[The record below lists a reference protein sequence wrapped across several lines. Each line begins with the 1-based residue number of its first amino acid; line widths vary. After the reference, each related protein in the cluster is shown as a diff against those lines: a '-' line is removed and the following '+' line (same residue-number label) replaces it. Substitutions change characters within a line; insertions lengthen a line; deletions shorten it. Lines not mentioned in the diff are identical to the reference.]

1 MTSESRSRRIPAPAE
16 AVWVVLADFASISAW
31 ADFVDHS
38 SMLNRGPL
46 DIGSTR
52 RVQAGRT
59 VVLERVT
66 EVDPPH
72 AFTYE
77 IEGLPER
84 VSPVQNRWSLGPA
97 GADATDVSITT
108 TVSVGP
114 RPPQRLVERVVARM
128 LARRSDAMLAGLAA
142 HLEAD
147 RA

>member
-1 MTSESRSRRIPAPAE
+1 MTSEIRSRRIAAASQ
-16 AVWVVLADFASISAW
+16 AVWDVLADFAGISSW
-31 ADFVDHS
+31 ADFVDHA
-38 SMLNRGPL
+38 SMLHGRPL

-52 RVQAGRT
+52 RIQAGST

-77 IEGLPER
+77 IEGLPKR
-84 VSPVQNRWSLGPA
+84 ISSVQNCWSLGAA

-142 HLEAD
+142 HLEAH